1 MLASVGLGCQECT
14 EAGLAAADN
23 VGELRRFFRAA
34 ISSVGIGMV
43 DQGLQ
48 PILGPVM
55 GKITVLFM
63 IILFLQV
70 KPGGLFPA
78 RSRSLDD

>member
-1 MLASVGLGCQECT
+1 MGQAYIVDSFMVVVVGG
-14 EAGLAAADN
+14 
-23 VGELRRFFRAA
+23 VGNLIGAA
-34 ISSVGIGMV
+34 ISSLGIGMI

-48 PILGPVM
+48 PLLGPVM
-55 GKITVLFM
+55 GKISVLFL
-63 IILFLQV
+63 IILFLQF